1 MPLRKECKTQ
11 NSRQVIGASP
21 PGLWSEKIIKATRK
35 PVARAIFPRDPAAFH
50 IPVTHDVDRNIL
62 YSLKMTS
69 RQRQSLLNLDS
80 LQ

>member
-1 MPLRKECKTQ
+1 M
-11 NSRQVIGASP
+11 
-21 PGLWSEKIIKATRK
+21 KATRK